1 MPKGS
6 PGSSVEDLAFPKG
19 RAAIHPPESEPEP
32 SDQELMNAMHREV
45 GRVQAL
51 DLAEDV
57 ARGTATKAAEKVLER
72 DRQRREA
79 ESDTKEGKLRQFR
92 YYLRSLEELASK
104 DAGAVSNGEET
115 RLNLKLYR
123 MENNGGPRESEVYQT
138 AIEFAGTEA
147 LAMVDPDLD
156 GRAQAWAEKKGV
168 FGRYRWRL
176 QGWAAGE
183 FTLDTTYLVA
193 TEPPPGYEP
202 PKEPDAPREPQPAPD
217 PMADMMK
224 TLSFAKQFKD
234 ALGLDGGGR
243 ADAAAIAMAEKA
255 AAATA
260 RMDAA
265 DRHRDELRKL
275 EKEHREG
282 IETADA
288 KGYARGLTDG
298 KRAAEDEL
306 KPRIWELER
315 KLDSGKEPSILEE
328 AVKMVGGPEV
338 VASIAKMAVASM
350 TAAKQQP
357 PPPRPGQGA
366 VAQSAAQSAQSAPQA
381 LPALQEP
388 TKAEWRAAVDETEAA
403 ISLIEE
409 SGDTSPD
416 TLNTKAALETFLQAG
431 HADGPMGNW
440 WMAWHRGYKDA
451 VTQILAALDTPDD
464 DPTEPTMD
472 MEGLKTLLHRRLDEG
487 ADDSAILEELA
498 RVVPEPTRSEWKK
511 LLAWVPDTAAAA
523 MISEGRKDHE
533 ARIAALLPAF
543 LKA

>member
-1 MPKGS
+1 MPK
-6 PGSSVEDLAFPKG
+6 GSSVEDLAFPKG
-19 RAAIHPPESEPEP
+19 RAAIRGPESEQEPP
-32 SDQELMNAMHREV
+32 SDAELMAASQREV
-45 GRVQAL
+45 GRIQAL
-51 DLAEDV
+51 DLAESV
-57 ARGTATKAAEKVLER
+57 ARGTATKAAEKALER

-79 ESDTKEGKLRQFR
+79 EADTKEGKLRQFR

-104 DAGAVSNGEET
+104 DAGAVSNAEET

-123 MENNGGPRESEVYQT
+123 MENNGGPRESEVYQM
-138 AIEFAGTEA
+138 AIELAGNDA

-202 PKEPDAPREPQPAPD
+202 PKQPEEPREPLPPPD

-224 TLSFAKQFKD
+224 ALGVAKQFKD

-243 ADAAAIAMAEKA
+243 ADAAAITMAEKA

-265 DRHRDELRKL
+265 DRHRDELRKM
-275 EKEHREG
+275 EKDHREDL
-282 IETADA
+282 EAADA

-298 KRAAEDEL
+298 RRAAEDEFR
-306 KPRIWELER
+306 PRLWELER
-315 KLDSGKEPSILEE
+315 KLESGKEPSILEE

-350 TAAKQQP
+350 TAAKHQP
-357 PPPRPGQGA
+357 PPAPHQGA
-366 VAQSAAQSAQSAPQA
+366 VSQSVSQSAPQA
-381 LPALQEP
+381 LPPLQEP
-388 TKAEWRAAVDETEAA
+388 TKAEWRTAMDETETAVA
-403 ISLIEE
+403 LIEE

-416 TLNTKAALETFLQAG
+416 TIKTFSALKQFIQAG
-431 HADGPMGNW
+431 EADGPLGNW
-440 WMAWHRGYKDA
+440 WLAWQQGYKEA
-451 VTQILAALDTPDD
+451 VTQVLTALDTPNDESL
-464 DPTEPTMD
+464 EPTMD

-487 ADDSAILEELA
+487 ADDAAILDELA
-498 RVVPEPTRSEWKK
+498 RVVQPDTRARWKK
-511 LLAWVPDTAAAA
+511 LLAWVPNTSAAA
-523 MISEGRKDHE
+523 MIADGRPDHE
-533 ARIAALLPAF
+533 ARIEALLPAF
-543 LKA
+543 LKS